1 MISDKQQETS
11 QKRQATSIPQQE
23 TRGYR
28 KLIAWQKAN
37 LLAEKVYEVT
47 NDFPKSEIFGL
58 TSQLRRAALSVP
70 ANIIEGYARNSKK
83 EFHRFLSIALGSLS
97 EVEYFLQFSFK
108 QKLIRQPA
116 FAELMNLK
124 EECGRI
130 IWSLYRSQK

>member
-1 MISDKQQETS
+1 MISDK
-11 QKRQATSIPQQE
+11 RQAISGQKPEI
-23 TRGYR
+23 GYR
-28 KLIAWQKAN
+28 KLIAWQKSD

-47 NDFPKSEIFGL
+47 SNFPKSEIFGL

-108 QKLIRQPA
+108 QKLISLVG
-116 FAELMNLK
+116 FTELMNLK
-124 EECGRI
+124 EECGKI

>member
-1 MISDKQQETS
+1 MISDKQQE
-11 QKRQATSIPQQE
+11 I
-23 TRGYR
+23 RGYK
-28 KLIAWQKAN
+28 KLIAWQKAD
-37 LLAEKVYEVT
+37 LLAEKVYETT
-47 NDFPKSEIFGL
+47 NSFPKSELFGL

-108 QKLIRQPA
+108 QKFIKQA
-116 FAELMNLK
+116 TFTGLMNLK

-130 IWSLYRSQK
+130 IWKLYQSQR